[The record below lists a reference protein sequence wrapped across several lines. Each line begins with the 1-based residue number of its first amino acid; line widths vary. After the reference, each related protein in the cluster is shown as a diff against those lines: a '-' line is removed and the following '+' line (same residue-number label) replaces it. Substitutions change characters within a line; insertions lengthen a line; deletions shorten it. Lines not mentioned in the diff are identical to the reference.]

1 MSEQRDNHTESSRDR
16 SRTLIRELYQLSEA
30 GAFDNVDIDTVET
43 ASNFLMSFLNPTI
56 NYKQASKIFGKSE
69 ENLRSDVFRKLPPRK
84 KINFSQTFFKYNDLK
99 RILKK

>member
-1 MSEQRDNHTESSRDR
+1 MSEQKDR
-16 SRTLIRELYQLSEA
+16 SRGLIQELYELSEA

-69 ENLRSDVFRKLPPRK
+69 ETLRTNVARKLPSRK
-84 KINFSQTFFKYNDLK
+84 KINFSHTFFKYNDLK